1 MKAGEVEERL
11 ALREQQAAEDAKSPF
26 HPKSQHSS
34 SRRTS
39 ASRITFTFPVSS
51 VNNHPHKIVMTHS

>member
-11 ALREQQAAEDAKSPF
+11 ALREQEASEDAKSPF

-39 ASRITFTFPVSS
+39 AS
-51 VNNHPHKIVMTHS
+51 PHHFHFSCK